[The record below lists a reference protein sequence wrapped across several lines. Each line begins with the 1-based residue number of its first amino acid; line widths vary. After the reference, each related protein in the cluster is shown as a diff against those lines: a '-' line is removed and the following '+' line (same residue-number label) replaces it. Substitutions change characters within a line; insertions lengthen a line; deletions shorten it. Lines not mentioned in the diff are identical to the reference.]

1 MVQISLI
8 SSFFFTLQVPRN
20 GSLTRLRW
28 HSCIKVFLVLVE
40 VELDHWFYFL
50 SIDLWFDLPGSLVT
64 ASIFV
69 AMQPNG
75 RTIEVA
81 EEEVVRTPRS
91 VTAKQPVETDKKNEK
106 VSLGA
111 YDIRLLI
118 KRVTYKMLHIH
129 RPTPPFKED

>member
-1 MVQISLI
+1 M
-8 SSFFFTLQVPRN
+8 
-20 GSLTRLRW
+20 
-28 HSCIKVFLVLVE
+28 
-40 VELDHWFYFL
+40 
-50 SIDLWFDLPGSLVT
+50 VT